1 MNFDSNSYSFRNQE
15 YRVTDRLFP
24 TLNAVGFEGCTITE
38 RWEIVLPVSSSR
50 LVDYYSHNLLR
61 FFSSGF
67 GLCPRLRF
75 TDRIQDYI
83 KDPYHKIL
91 LLTEADMP
99 TADIT
104 SKEAGAF
111 HITVTEDSVIIT
123 GKSERG
129 TAQGVYYIED
139 HMRLVGKAM
148 LKLEDEEHAPL
159 FSPRMTHSGFELDTF
174 SDSFLEACA
183 HAGMDS
189 IIVFAGS
196 PDTNFHGFPDPNA
209 LWPGTGKA
217 YCDFNHLIWRAER
230 YGLDVYIYSS
240 FICDVHPDD
249 PGAREYYEKSFG
261 TLFKKCPK
269 LKGII
274 FVGESFEFPSKDPHT
289 SGIRYQLKPKSD
301 HRKSPGWYPCEDY
314 PQMVTMVKDIIRSYN
329 PTADIVFWSYNWG
342 WAPKEARLSLIE
354 KLPRDISL
362 LVTFEMWEY
371 LTDDNGNT
379 YRIADYSLSFPG
391 PSQVFVDEAKKAKE
405 LGFRLYAM
413 SNTGGRTW
421 DVGSAP
427 YLPTPQQWQKRY
439 EALGEVKNLYGL
451 CGLMENHHYGWMPSF
466 LDLFAKNAF
475 TSNSTPNA
483 EMLTAIAKRDF
494 GKAYETVISAWK
506 EFSMGISE
514 VVACD
519 LDQYGPYRSGPTY
532 PLTFLQTDKDL
543 HMPFVEWA
551 WHPHGG
557 IWNPIYRDTVFDN
570 VDDSLMRLR
579 HVSSV
584 TEHFRIGVKLMEAV
598 ANELGFSYRSEQS
611 RQIAVAKYIYCSF
624 LTAKHVMLW
633 NIAKHLLFYKR
644 ENRISPRIDDL
655 LSALSIEKYTEESLA
670 SHMKTIADA
679 EKKNVAIALDCWQED
694 SRLGFEASMEYV
706 FDSEFASWKLNEID
720 VSLKQL
726 DEYLSSNSPDP
737 LK

>member
-1 MNFDSNSYSFRNQE
+1 MNFDSNNYSFRNQE
-15 YRVTDRLFP
+15 YRVTDRLCP
-24 TLNAVGFEGCTITE
+24 TPNAVEFEGCTVTE
-38 RWEIVLPVSSSR
+38 DWEIVLPVSPSR
-50 LVDYYSHNLLR
+50 LVDYYSHDLLR
-61 FFSSGF
+61 FFSRGF

-75 TDRIQDYI
+75 ADQVQDFI
-83 KDPYHKIL
+83 KEPHHKIL

-111 HITVTEDSVIIT
+111 HITVTEESIIII

-139 HMRLVGKAM
+139 HMRLVGKAT
-148 LKLEDEEHAPL
+148 LKLEDKEHAPL

-174 SDSFLEACA
+174 SDPFLEACA

-196 PDTNFHGFPDPNA
+196 PDTNFHGFPDSDA

-217 YCDFNHLIWRAER
+217 YCDFNNLIWRAEG

-240 FICDVHPDD
+240 FICDLHPDE
-249 PGAREYYEKSFG
+249 PCAREYYEKSFG
-261 TLFKKCPK
+261 SLFKKCPK

-274 FVGESFEFPSKDPHT
+274 FVGECFEFPSKDSHT
-289 SGIRYQLKPKSD
+289 SGIRHQLKPKND
-301 HRKSPGWYPCEDY
+301 HRPSPGWYPCEDY
-314 PQMVTMVKDIIRSYN
+314 PQLVTMVKDVIRAYN

-371 LTDDNGNT
+371 LTDDNGHT

-439 EALGEVKNLYGL
+439 DALCESKNLYGL

-475 TSNSTPNA
+475 TSNSVSNT

-494 GKAYETVISAWK
+494 GNAYETVIAAWK
-506 EFSMGISE
+506 EFSVGISK
-514 VVACD
+514 VVACN

-532 PLTFLQTDKDL
+532 PLTFLQTEKDL
-543 HMPFVEWA
+543 NMPFVEWA
-551 WHPHGG
+551 WHPRGG

-584 TEHFRIGVKLMEAV
+584 VEHFRTGVELMEAA
-598 ANELGFSYRSEQS
+598 ANELSFSYGSEQS
-611 RQIAVAKYIYCSF
+611 RQIAVARYIYCSF

-633 NIAKHLLFYKR
+633 NIAKRLLFFKR
-644 ENRISPRIDDL
+644 ENNDSPHIEDL
-655 LSALSIEKYTEESLA
+655 LSALSVKEYTEESLA
-670 SHMKTIADA
+670 SYMKTIAKA
-679 EKKNVAIALDCWQED
+679 EKENVAIALDCWQED

-706 FDSEFASWKLNEID
+706 FDSEFADWKLNEID

-726 DEYLSSNSPDP
+726 DEYLSSNSHDP